1 MNVKHKHL
9 IVRAEVSNT
18 PSKEDMHKILV
29 WMEDLIKKI
38 NMRLMH
44 APSISYID
52 QKGNRG
58 ITCIAL
64 IETSHIVLHIWD
76 EKIPGLFQLDIYSC
90 KDIKINLVL
99 DFFKDS
105 FDVVKL
111 QYKFL
116 DRENDLTLV
125 DQD

>member
-18 PSKEDMHKILV
+18 PSKEDMHKILG
-29 WMEDLIKKI
+29 WIEDLIKKI

-58 ITCIAL
+58 ITCMAL

>member
-58 ITCIAL
+58 ITCMAL

>member
-18 PSKEDMHKILV
+18 PSKEDMHKILG
-29 WMEDLIKKI
+29 WMENLIKKI

-58 ITCIAL
+58 ITCMAL

-76 EKIPGLFQLDIYSC
+76 EKTPGLFQLDIYSC

>member
-18 PSKEDMHKILV
+18 PTKGEMYQILE
-29 WMEDLIKKI
+29 WMENLIKKI
-38 NMRLMH
+38 NMKLMH
-44 APSISYID
+44 APSISYVD

-58 ITCIAL
+58 ITCMAL

-76 EKIPGLFQLDIYSC
+76 ENNPGLFQLDIYSC
-90 KDIKINLVL
+90 KDIEIDLVI
-99 DFFKDS
+99 DYFKNS
-105 FDVVKL
+105 FNVEKL

>member
-9 IVRAEVSNT
+9 IVRAEVSIT

-58 ITCIAL
+58 ITCMAL

-125 DQD
+125 DQN

>member
-18 PSKEDMHKILV
+18 PSKEDMHKILG

-58 ITCIAL
+58 ITCMAL

>member
-44 APSISYID
+44 AQSISYID

-58 ITCIAL
+58 ITCMAL

>member
-58 ITCIAL
+58 ITCMAL

-76 EKIPGLFQLDIYSC
+76 EKTPGLFQLDIYSC

>member
-18 PSKEDMHKILV
+18 PSKEDMHKILG
-29 WMEDLIKKI
+29 WMEDLIIKI

-58 ITCIAL
+58 ITCMAL